1 MGRIFA
7 VDELSVFDGPGLRM
21 SVFLKGC
28 PLRCVWCHSPEGRSY
43 EKQMLRA
50 PAGCIGCGNCLI
62 DGALRPESVTR
73 CPRGLVRECGED
85 ITAEALCQRI
95 LRLRGMMDGVTF
107 SGGEPLMQGD
117 FLLACLQGL
126 EGKMHRAVQT
136 CGYAPADTFAA
147 TLART
152 DYLLMDLKLMDPTLH
167 RYYTGVD
174 NAPILKNY
182 QQLAASGLPFITRL
196 PLIPTVTD
204 TVENITAMA
213 AFLRENGVDRVELL
227 PYNSL
232 AGAKYKAAGLVW
244 QPPFDE
250 TIPSNPRKEL
260 WENYGIEV
268 KIL

>member
-1 MGRIFA
+1 MGRIFSI
-7 VDELSVFDGPGLRM
+7 DEFSVFDGPGLRM

-43 EKQMLRA
+43 EKQILRA

-62 DGALRPESVTR
+62 DGALRPESVLR

-85 ITAEALCQRI
+85 ITAETLCQRI
-95 LRLRGMMDGVTF
+95 LRLQGMLDGVTF

-147 TLART
+147 VLANVE
-152 DYLLMDLKLMDPTLH
+152 LVLMDLKIMDGAAH
-167 RYYTGVD
+167 RKYTGVD
-174 NAPILKNY
+174 NEGILKNY
-182 QQLAASGLPFITRL
+182 ETLVNSGVPFVTRV
-196 PLIPTVTD
+196 PLIPGITD
-204 TVENITAMA
+204 TVENITETAT
-213 AFLRENGVDRVELL
+213 FLHRLGVQNVELL
-227 PYNSL
+227 PYNTM
-232 AGAKYKAAGLVW
+232 AGAKYKAAGMVW

-250 TIPSNPRKEL
+250 AIPCNPRKEL